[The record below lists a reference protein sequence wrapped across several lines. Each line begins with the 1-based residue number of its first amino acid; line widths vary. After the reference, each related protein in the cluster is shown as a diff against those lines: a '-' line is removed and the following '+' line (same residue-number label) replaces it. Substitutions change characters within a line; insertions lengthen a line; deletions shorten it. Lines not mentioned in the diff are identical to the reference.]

1 MAFCDTDKSVRICSE
16 VEITYVQFK
25 SMDIY
30 RRCISSRASILKMQA
45 LLFFLPCGLFENFPF
60 AFSPQSCAHWLLLIP
75 QDSVLTL
82 PSATLQNLIKYI
94 CLRVMQNTYCIALHC
109 IPFYWRKIF
118 CFTCYYSTSSQQN
131 HCFSYVL
138 NTYLFKE

>member
-1 MAFCDTDKSVRICSE
+1 MAFCDADKSVRICSE

-45 LLFFLPCGLFENFPF
+45 LLFFLPCGLFEKIFPLLF
-60 AFSPQSCAHWLLLIP
+60 LPSP
-75 QDSVLTL
+75 VLTDCYSSHSVQFAHYL
-82 PSATLQNLIKYI
+82 LQPSKTWSTISVSW
-94 CLRVMQNTYCIALHC
+94 VMQNKYCIALHC
-109 IPFYWRKIF
+109 ISFYWRKIF
-118 CFTCYYSTSSQQN
+118 CFTCYYSTSSQ

-138 NTYLFKE
+138 DTYLFKE